1 MHWSSSLKTSSGSF
15 LDHGEAM
22 EVKITRAG
30 ATAKKKK
37 GLIIVNTGNGK
48 GKTTA
53 ALGVAL
59 RACGYGMRV
68 IILQFFK
75 GKWKYGELRSAP
87 KLETLEI
94 RPMGQGF
101 TWESKDIE
109 VDKRMVREAWQAAS
123 AEILSGKYDLVIL
136 DEINYALSY
145 GFLPVEDVVD
155 FLKKKPPMLHVIL
168 TGRDAKPEIIEIA
181 DMVTEMREIKH
192 PFQKGIVAQKGIEF

>member
-1 MHWSSSLKTSSGSF
+1 MKVTI
-15 LDHGEAM
+15 E
-22 EVKITRAG
+22 RAG

-59 RACGYGMRV
+59 RACGYGMKV
-68 IILQFFK
+68 TMLQFFK

-94 RPMGQGF
+94 RPMGHGF

-136 DEINYALSY
+136 DEINYALHY

-168 TGRDAKPEIIEIA
+168 TGRNAKPEVIEIA

-192 PFQKGIVAQKGIEF
+192 PFNEGIVAQKGIEF